1 MLGRRSARPAAA
13 LTAAVF
19 AVGLFASA
27 CGGSSGGGS
36 SSGGGGSIAKE
47 PTFQGATF
55 TVGSKDFDEQLVL
68 GQLTIQVLEAA
79 GAKVNDKTGLAGT
92 APARAALLKGDVD
105 MYWEYTGTGWITH
118 LKNTTPI
125 PDEQAQFDAVAKEDL
140 AKNKIVWVSP
150 YAPFNNTYAIAT
162 RAAFAQQNNLKT
174 DTDVANYVK
183 AHPDQATFCV
193 ESEFSTRDDGFPGF
207 QKKYGFTVPASNIK
221 LLDTGVVYTETQKG
235 QTCNFG
241 EVFTTDGRIKSLNLS
256 YFQDDKKF
264 FPNYNPSLNVRQDVY
279 QKYPAIQKVI
289 QPVFAKLDNNTM
301 STLNAK
307 VSAEGD
313 EPKTVAKDWLQ
324 QNGFIK

>member
-1 MLGRRSARPAAA
+1 MLGRRSARLAAA
-13 LTAAVF
+13 FA
-19 AVGLFASA
+19 AVGLFAAA
-27 CGGSSGGGS
+27 CGGSDSGG

-47 PTFQGATF
+47 PSFQGATF

-68 GQLTIQVLEAA
+68 GQLTIQTLQAA
-79 GAKVNDKTGLAGT
+79 GAKANDKTGLT
-92 APARAALLKGDVD
+92 STNVARESLLKGEID

-118 LKNTTPI
+118 LKHTTPI
-125 PDEQAQFDAVAKEDL
+125 PGEQAQFDAVAKEDL

-150 YAPFNNTYAIAT
+150 FAPFNNTYAIAM
-162 RAAFAQQNNLKT
+162 RSDFAKQNNLKT
-174 DTDVANYVK
+174 DSDVAAFAN

-207 QKKYGFTVPASNIK
+207 QKKYGFTVPASQIK

-235 QTCNFG
+235 STCNFG
-241 EVFTTDGRIKSLNLS
+241 EVFTTDGRIKSLNLT

-264 FPNYNPSLNVRQDVY
+264 FPNYNPALNVRQDVY

-289 QPVFAKLDNNTM
+289 QPVFAKLDNPTM
-301 STLNAK
+301 TNLNAQ

-313 EPKTVAKDWLQ
+313 EPKQVAKDWLT